1 MERSILTFIGLVS
14 LTITQYTAAFEQG
27 DVILASL
34 IPSDSLSN
42 TKIGNEPSA
51 DVSVDNKNR
60 LGLYIAHFLTDN
72 INIQLL
78 ASKPFKHDV
87 NFGPSS
93 PLVIGDKLGEVTHI
107 PPTAT
112 VNYDFNDASNKFQSY
127 AGVGVNYTTSIDEQS
142 TSLDE
147 AAGLNELSLDDFSKL
162 AAQEEEDY
170 VPNDEWF
177 VNGSMRWVNIDAEA
191 SFKRSEAQGSVNDI
205 DIDIDIDPSEYAVTL
220 DYHF

>member
-1 MERSILTFIGLVS
+1 MERSILRFIALVS

-42 TKIGNEPSA
+42 TRIGNEPSA

-72 INIQLL
+72 INIELL
-78 ASKPFKHDV
+78 ASNPLKHDV

-93 PLVIGDKLGEVTHI
+93 PLAIGDKLGEVTHI

-112 VNYDFNDASNKFQSY
+112 VNYDFNDASNNIQSY
-127 AGVGVNYTTSIDEQS
+127 VGVGVNYTTSIDEQS
-142 TSLDE
+142 TSADEAEGLDE
-147 AAGLNELSLDDFSKL
+147 LYLGDFSTL
-162 AAQEEEDY
+162 AAEGEDY

-191 SFKRSEAQGSVNDI
+191 SFKRSGAQSSVN

>member
-1 MERSILTFIGLVS
+1 MERSILTFIALVS

-34 IPSDSLSN
+34 IPSDSSSN
-42 TKIGNEPSA
+42 TRIGNEPSA

-72 INIQLL
+72 INIELL
-78 ASKPFKHDV
+78 ASNPFKHDV

-112 VNYDFNDASNKFQSY
+112 VNYEFNDASNKFQSY
-127 AGVGVNYTTSIDEQS
+127 VGVGVNYTTSIDEQS
-142 TSLDE
+142 ISLDE
-147 AAGLNELSLDDFSKL
+147 AAGLDELSLDDFSKL
-162 AAQEEEDY
+162 AAQNEEDY

-205 DIDIDIDPSEYAVTL
+205 VIDIDPSEYAVTL

>member
-1 MERSILTFIGLVS
+1 MERSILRFIALVS

-42 TKIGNEPSA
+42 TRVGNEPSA
-51 DVSVDNKNR
+51 DVLVDNKNR

-72 INIQLL
+72 INIELL
-78 ASKPFKHDV
+78 ASNPFKHDV
-87 NFGPSS
+87 NFGPIS
-93 PLVIGDKLGEVTHI
+93 PLVIGDKLGELTHI

-112 VNYDFNDASNKFQSY
+112 VNYDFNDASNNIQSY
-127 AGVGVNYTTSIDEQS
+127 VGVGVNYTTSIDEQS
-142 TSLDE
+142 TSADEAEGLDE
-147 AAGLNELSLDDFSKL
+147 LYLGDFSTL
-162 AAQEEEDY
+162 AAEEEDY

-191 SFKRSEAQGSVNDI
+191 SFKRSGAQGSVNDI